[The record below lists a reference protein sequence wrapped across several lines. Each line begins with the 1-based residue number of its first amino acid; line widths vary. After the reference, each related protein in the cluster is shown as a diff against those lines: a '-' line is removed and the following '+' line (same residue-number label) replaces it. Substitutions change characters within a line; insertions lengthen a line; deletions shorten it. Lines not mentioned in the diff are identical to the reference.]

1 MNQSRRYFSFLALPF
16 LIFLAFSA
24 ASAQT
29 DPVQQAEPTYE
40 LSLQVVIG
48 SNEPGP
54 GTNLPQNL
62 SGISRQLK
70 NNFSFSNYRLA
81 TTFLGRI
88 SNNGNLEYKS
98 ISNILGQESDS
109 DAQTFLDWSI
119 VNLRS
124 MARGFQARTFRFGA
138 RVPVQTGTGLGDKA
152 VINYENVGLNMTTLG
167 LPANTPTLLGTVS
180 LPKTSGTIFLVAT
193 IRSADL

>member
-1 MNQSRRYFSFLALPF
+1 MNQSKRYFSFLALPL

-29 DPVQQAEPTYE
+29 DPGPQPEPTYE

-48 SNEPGP
+48 SNDPGP
-54 GTNLPQNL
+54 GTSLPQSL

-70 NNFSFSNYRLA
+70 NNFSFTHYRLA

-98 ISNILGQESDS
+98 VSNILGQETDSDS
-109 DAQTFLDWSI
+109 QTFLDWSI
-119 VNLRS
+119 VSLRS
-124 MARGFQARTFRFGA
+124 MPRGFQARTFRFGA
-138 RVPVQTGTGLGDKA
+138 RVPIQTGTLGDK
-152 VINYENVGLNMTTLG
+152 VVTNYENVGLNMVTLG

>member
-1 MNQSRRYFSFLALPF
+1 MNQSRRYFSFFALPF
-16 LIFLAFSA
+16 LIFLVTSM
-24 ASAQT
+24 ASAQS
-29 DPVQQAEPTYE
+29 DPAQQPEPTYE

-54 GTNLPQNL
+54 GTNLPQSL

-70 NNFSFSNYRLA
+70 SNFSFSNYRLA

-98 ISNILGQESDS
+98 ISNILGQEAASDS
-109 DAQTFLDWSI
+109 QTFLDWSI

-124 MARGFQARTFRFGA
+124 MPRGFQARTFRFGA
-138 RVPVQTGTGLGDKA
+138 RVPVQTGTGLGEK
-152 VINYENVGLNMTTLG
+152 VVTNYESVGLNMTTLG

-193 IRSADL
+193 IRPTDL